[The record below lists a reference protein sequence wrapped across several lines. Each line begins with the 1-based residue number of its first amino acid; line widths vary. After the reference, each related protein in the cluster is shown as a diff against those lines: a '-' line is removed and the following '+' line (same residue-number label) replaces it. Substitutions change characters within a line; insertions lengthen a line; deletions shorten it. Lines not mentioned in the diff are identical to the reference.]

1 MRDLGRRSA
10 GLIWVGFKN
19 RKPKNTSGIRH
30 TELAVSTPNPAVRA
44 RLRQL
49 RIHLPFPLD
58 YSVHSTYLLGRI
70 TARAIGGCDHAAA
83 GHWTAGPQPRS
94 SDTRWLPAAGTLPG
108 YNQVNLPSRETTQA
122 SKQASSRPPPASPAN
137 RIPRLRHAMPC
148 AANRILHPNE
158 TQHMA
163 PRRPSSR
170 VRPGLTPVCP
180 QCCVTPCCPQD
191 HDVARPSVAHGLGS
205 RCLRP
210 SQQPTITS
218 TCTFHIHIHNPQ
230 SLQTQPTPTSPPGN

>member
-10 GLIWVGFKN
+10 GLIWFGFKN

-58 YSVHSTYLLGRI
+58 YSVHSTYLLDRI
-70 TARAIGGCDHAAA
+70 TAGAIGGCDHAAA

-122 SKQASSRPPPASPAN
+122 SKQASSRPPPRPLRPTESPASD
-137 RIPRLRHAMPC
+137 MPC
-148 AANRILHPNE
+148 PVPPTESSIPTRHNTWHLADHHP
-158 TQHMA
+158 A
-163 PRRPSSR
+163 
-170 VRPGLTPVCP
+170 
-180 QCCVTPCCPQD
+180 
-191 HDVARPSVAHGLGS
+191 SVPA
-205 RCLRP
+205 
-210 SQQPTITS
+210 
-218 TCTFHIHIHNPQ
+218 
-230 SLQTQPTPTSPPGN
+230 